1 MSRIYDQYCPVAR
14 ALEVVGDRWT
24 MLVVRELL
32 LGPRRFTDLFDGLPG
47 ISTNVLTTRLKELE
61 EAGIVVRRQLPPP
74 AASTVYEL
82 DEGATALGGV
92 IAAMAQWGMDLLGRP
107 RRTDEVRG
115 RWLVLGLAVTTAV
128 AEPDGTTYE
137 LRVDDDVVGLRVAG
151 GRLQAQQGSVDEPT
165 AVITTDSATLAAIT
179 SGDLSAK
186 AALARRRVVV
196 TRDAAAARRLLETF
210 TGRAHTPA

>member
-196 TRDAAAARRLLETF
+196 TRDTAAARRLLETF

>member
-196 TRDAAAARRLLETF
+196 TRDTTAARRLLETF

>member
-186 AALARRRVVV
+186 AALARRRAVV
-196 TRDAAAARRLLETF
+196 TRDTTAARRLLETF

>member
-32 LGPRRFTDLFDGLPG
+32 LGPRRFTDLFDGLPA

-128 AEPDGTTYE
+128 ADPDGTTYE
-137 LRVDDDVVGLRVAG
+137 LRVDDDVVGLRVVG

-179 SGDLSAK
+179 SGDLSPK

-196 TRDAAAARRLLETF
+196 TGDTTAARRLLETF